1 MAKKENPFSHVKIEY
16 RRSSPVTKIVA
27 IVAIVLSMSALL
39 TLRLAQNDL
48 EQQTQDMKAEASR
61 LEQENADLQ
70 EKINN
75 LGSVQSVEEIA
86 EEELGLVDPDTVI
99 IETE

>member
-16 RRSSPVTKIVA
+16 RRSNPVTKIVA
-27 IVAIVLSMSALL
+27 IVAIVLSMGALL
-39 TLRLAQNDL
+39 TLRLAQTDIEKQN
-48 EQQTQDMKAEASR
+48 QDMKAEASR
-61 LEQENADLQ
+61 LEQENAQLE
-70 EKINN
+70 EKIDN